1 MKSAPLFQTDTF
13 AVKRDLGALINSF
26 GTLPRAI
33 GRRALKQGLE
43 RGAIPFAKALKQ
55 ITPKKK
61 GGLKKSIKRRAIFYT
76 KSDFTNVGVM
86 VVYGKGGAHANWME
100 YGTKER
106 VANTTDPPRAT
117 GHVTAKHMM
126 EFTRRQHEGR
136 AVREIETSM
145 MMEFDK
151 ALLKMNAK

>member
-1 MKSAPLFQTDTF
+1 MKSNPLFQTDTF
-13 AVKRDLGALINSF
+13 AVRKDLGMLIDSF

-33 GRRALKQGLE
+33 GRRALKEGLE

-76 KSDFTNVGVM
+76 KADFTNAGVM

-100 YGTKER
+100 YGTKMR
-106 VANTTDPPRAT
+106 VANTTNPPRDT
-117 GHVTAKHMM
+117 GRVAAKHMM
-126 EFTRRQHEGR
+126 EFTRRQYER
-136 AVREIETSM
+136 SAVREIESALM
-145 MMEFDK
+145 MTFDK
-151 ALLKMNAK
+151 ALAKMNAK